1 MPKTFKCE
9 ICGKETNIF
18 DSFTK
23 HGKWLC
29 HDCAYS
35 KNCKICGKLT
45 PPAEICQFRGYD
57 VCADC
62 AFPIGG
68 MKEYIS
74 FKDKLNDLNS
84 ANEAE
89 HKQADRK
96 RRLKILSIGSLISLG
111 IILFSAILF
120 TTLDSIPK
128 IIEVLLAACLFGAIL
143 STIIGSVRKKEFV
156 PMTETEYYNFK
167 YSENK

>member
-1 MPKTFKCE
+1 MAKMFKCE

-35 KNCKICGKLT
+35 KNCKICGRLT
-45 PPAEICQFRGYD
+45 PPAEICQFKEYD

-68 MKEYIS
+68 IKEYRS
-74 FKDKLNDLNS
+74 FKEKLKELNLS
-84 ANEAE
+84 NETE
-89 HKQADRK
+89 HRLADRK
-96 RRLKILSIGSLISLG
+96 RRLKILGIGSLISLG
-111 IILFSAILF
+111 IIVLALILFSTF
-120 TTLDSIPK
+120 ENIPK
-128 IIEVLLAACLFGAIL
+128 AIEVALSVCLAV
-143 STIIGSVRKKEFV
+143 TIIFTAVGSLRKKEFI
-156 PMTETEYYNFK
+156 PMTETEYYNLK
-167 YSENK
+167 YSSIR